1 MAKLVA
7 KLVPEARVGVAHG
20 QMNERGLEK
29 VMLAFVRREI
39 DVLVCT
45 TIIESGLD
53 IPSANTI
60 IINNADRLGLSQ
72 IYQLRGRVG
81 RAGEKAYAYLFIK
94 SETSLTGDAKKR
106 LKALMDFTHLGAGF
120 SIAMH
125 DLQIRGAGNM
135 LGEVQSG
142 HAAEVGYELYV
153 RMLEESVAR
162 LKGEAPPEGPEP
174 ELNLSVAAGLPE
186 AYVPDPQVRL
196 SLYKRLSL
204 AKSAAEV
211 SAVEAELD
219 DRFGP
224 PPEPAR
230 HLLLAVELKALLRR
244 MMGTRLDVS
253 AEALTV
259 HFGHEPRVDLD
270 RLMGLARDKP
280 EEVKVYPDGRVAV
293 RLDGGGQ
300 PLARAREFLSY
311 ISGEAG

>member
-1 MAKLVA
+1 
-7 KLVPEARVGVAHG
+7 
-20 QMNERGLEK
+20 
-29 VMLAFVRREI
+29 
-39 DVLVCT
+39 
-45 TIIESGLD
+45 
-53 IPSANTI
+53 
-60 IINNADRLGLSQ
+60 
-72 IYQLRGRVG
+72 
-81 RAGEKAYAYLFIK
+81 
-94 SETSLTGDAKKR
+94 
-106 LKALMDFTHLGAGF
+106 
-120 SIAMH
+120 
-125 DLQIRGAGNM
+125 
-135 LGEVQSG
+135 
-142 HAAEVGYELYV
+142 VGYELYV

-162 LKGEAPPEGPEP
+162 LKGEAPAEGPEP

-280 EEVKVYPDGRVAV
+280 DEVKVYPDGRVAV